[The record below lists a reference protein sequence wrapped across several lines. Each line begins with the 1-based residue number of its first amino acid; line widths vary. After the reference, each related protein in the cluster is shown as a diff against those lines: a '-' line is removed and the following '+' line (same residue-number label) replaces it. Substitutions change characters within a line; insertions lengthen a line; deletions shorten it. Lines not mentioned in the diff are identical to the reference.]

1 MCELIEYAKEAFS
14 LFLLSLELKAEKEEC
29 QIHEKYSQL

>member
-1 MCELIEYAKEAFS
+1 MEYAKEVF
-14 LFLLSLELKAEKEEC
+14 FPIFVEPGIKRKKEY

>member
-1 MCELIEYAKEAFS
+1 MEYAKEVFS
-14 LFLLSLELKAEKEEC
+14 PFLLSLELKAEKEEY